1 MMPASSADM
10 VTSKPAL
17 YYEREISRYDM
28 DVSPY
33 IQTLQGITVSLR
45 FHLLDYLHCIYPD
58 IMYGK

>member
-17 YYEREISRYDM
+17 YYEREICMYDM
-28 DVSPY
+28 DVSPF
-33 IQTLQGITVSLR
+33 IQTLQGITVG
-45 FHLLDYLHCIYPD
+45 FLHCIYLD